1 VKNLGFGIARR
12 CARLSSFALLLG
24 STSVSAQ
31 GKPETSKAPLESA
44 DACVDFQ
51 NDVGD
56 HVLSLR
62 AQNSCERKLSCSL
75 EYTVSCLDASD
86 KQTTSSKHNVPFRL
100 ASKGSYDLS
109 ISAQACKQGW
119 QVHEMAW
126 TCS

>member
-1 VKNLGFGIARR
+1 MKNFGIARW
-12 CARLSSFALLLG
+12 CARLATFGFLLG
-24 STSVSAQ
+24 TTAVSAQ
-31 GKPETSKAPLESA
+31 SKPDSSKSAPESI

-51 NDVGD
+51 NNVGD

-75 EYTVSCLDASD
+75 EYTVSCLDARD
-86 KQTTSSKHNVPFRL
+86 KQTASSKHNVPFRL
-100 ASKGSYDLS
+100 AGKGSYDLS